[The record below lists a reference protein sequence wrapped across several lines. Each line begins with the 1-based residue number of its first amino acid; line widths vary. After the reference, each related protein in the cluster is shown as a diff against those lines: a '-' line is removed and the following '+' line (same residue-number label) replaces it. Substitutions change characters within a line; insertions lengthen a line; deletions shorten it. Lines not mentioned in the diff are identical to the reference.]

1 MKAEKKKPVIVELE
15 LTHDCFCTDVPEKM
29 KDGRIKLLAYTGS
42 TPHTVYHLFEVKSP
56 ELNKALEMIKKHP
69 RVREMQ
75 ILRKND
81 NLAEIHVGADK
92 DPSTTKALLKSK
104 SIFIEPAIYEGG
116 LEKLVLMA
124 PSDESFREF
133 LGHLDSTFDVR
144 LKSKRYL
151 KENEKLNLDLFRSS
165 GFLKLKAAADLVTD
179 RQLEAFQLAS
189 KNGYYDE
196 PKRISIREL
205 AEMSGISEA
214 AFSEL
219 LRKAEKKLL
228 PILADIMK
236 VMK

>member
-1 MKAEKKKPVIVELE
+1 MKEGKKKPVIVELE

-29 KDGRIKLLAYTGS
+29 KDGRIKYIAYTGS
-42 TPHTVYHLFEVKSP
+42 SPHTVYHLFEVKSH
-56 ELNKALEMIKKHP
+56 ELDKALEMIRKHP

-75 ILRKND
+75 ILRKTGNI
-81 NLAEIHVGADK
+81 AEIHVGADK
-92 DPSTTKALLKSK
+92 DPSTAKALLKSK

-116 LEKLVLMA
+116 VEKLVLMA
-124 PSDESFREF
+124 PSDESFKDF
-133 LGHLDSTFDVR
+133 LGQLDSSFDVK

-151 KENEKLNLDLFRSS
+151 KEKDKLKLDLFRST
-165 GFLKLKAAADLVTD
+165 GFLKFKAAADLVTD

-236 VMK
+236 VVK